1 MIQALVVGGRQ
12 DFVRDRVGKNLA
24 KVGIEVAWHF
34 DNEHEK
40 QAQRGIPRGCE
51 LVVMLEDMT
60 PGGMRTPVL
69 NAARA
74 GAYPMVRTT
83 RKWSAMLGDLM
94 KAGVINGPLPPAGEQ
109 LLHNLE
115 GLRDRGLLPI
125 EDDEDSMPGQT
136 PPQLPVRL
144 TKEDKPQVKTFD
156 ELIDDLKTTCTA
168 LMLAH
173 NIVSIAVSE
182 SGIELKQ
189 ERAVKVAL

>member
-1 MIQALVVGGRQ
+1 MIQALVVGGRE
-12 DFVRDRVGKNLA
+12 DFVRDRVGVNLR

-34 DNEHEK
+34 GNEHQK
-40 QAQRGIPRGCE
+40 HAQRGIPRGCE
-51 LVVMLEDMT
+51 LVVMLDEMT
-60 PGGMRTPVL
+60 PGGMRTSVL
-69 NAARA
+69 SAARA
-74 GAYPMVRTT
+74 GAYPLVRTT
-83 RKWSAMLGDLM
+83 RKWSSMLSDLM
-94 KAGVINGPLPPAGEQ
+94 TAGFVNGPLPPAGEQ

-136 PPQLPVRL
+136 PPPLPVRL

-156 ELIDDLKTTCTA
+156 ELVDDLKTTCTA

-173 NIVSIAVSE
+173 NIVSISVSE